1 MKCHPPPVARR
12 LMYCPAHF
20 NVGEESYHEKIG
32 NERRAAITQEGK
44 GNACDGKQADGHT
57 DIENDVKRDGTDK
70 PQSKEKAKPVPGAKS
85 DI

>member
-12 LMYCPAHF
+12 LMYPAHF
-20 NVGEESYHEKIG
+20 NVEEESYREKIG

-44 GNACDGKQADGHT
+44 GNACDGKQADGHA